1 MAHSV
6 TLTLT
11 TLPPTWLVPVHS
23 TYSQRLSSP
32 YRLPFRWR
40 RWRSRCCAAADGWGG
55 FAAPDTPPL
64 SRVTFAN
71 FVRDRQRLSQ
81 HGVDRFPVAPSTR
94 GFPVGTLII
103 SII

>member
-11 TLPPTWLVPVHS
+11 TLPPMCLVPVHS
-23 TYSQRLSSP
+23 TYSQCLSSS

-40 RWRSRCCAAADGWGG
+40 RWRSRCCAAADGQVG

-64 SRVTFAN
+64 GRVTFAN
-71 FVRDRQRLSQ
+71 FVRARQRLSQ
-81 HGVDRFPVAPSTR
+81 HGVDRVPVAPSTR
-94 GFPVGTLII
+94 GLPMGTLIN
-103 SII
+103 SMR